1 MSLPPATKDVSE
13 HPKAGS
19 VVAPTDK
26 AAKEADVSRK
36 VRVLSWN
43 KLVKVL
49 NQVVRLD

>member
-43 KLVKVL
+43 KLV
-49 NQVVRLD
+49 